1 MIAWIRRFRTTR
13 RWSLRYKFIATL
25 AVFTVALSAS
35 FGWISAQRLE
45 AELKGQVLQRGYTIA
60 RQLADSLADPA
71 NRTSEQLFRLLFYY
85 LIFTKP
91 QGSDLLY
98 IQLVKEGE
106 TAAIPTGIET
116 VLGLAPLELDVT
128 ERVVER
134 RWPDTGTPYL
144 DLIVAVT
151 GPGARV
157 IWQPGRPARVERVPP
172 AYVRLGLSLAYVES
186 VMRRELLRTAALS
199 LLYILVG
206 LGLAFWLYKSI
217 LGPIEALTES
227 VKRFKDDRH
236 ARAHVRTGDE
246 LQTLAEE
253 FNRMAEAIQE
263 RDERLERVNERLR
276 RANRVKSEF
285 LAVMGHELKTPLH
298 AIRGYAQLL
307 LEGIDGPVTPE
318 QREDLENIL
327 KSSDHLRELIDNVL
341 QFSKLES
348 GEEALHPTRVAVRP
362 LLEEALQNVKVLA
375 RGKALTVQIHAADGL
390 TVEADETKLK
400 QVLINLL
407 SNALKYTPRGRVTVR
422 AEPRDGEVLFTVQ
435 DTGVGIPPEAL
446 ERVFEPFTQLDSSDA
461 RPWGGLGLGL
471 SIVKRYVEMHGGR
484 VWVESAPG
492 RGSTFYVSIPQP
504 PRASTSTPT
513 LTGAGANS
521 NGERREGRGRA
532 LPTRPRGTARD
543 GQPGQARRAA

>member
-1 MIAWIRRFRTTR
+1 MIAWIRRFRTALQR
-13 RWSLRYKFIATL
+13 KSKWSLRYKFIAVL
-25 AVFTVALSAS
+25 ALFTVALSVS

-45 AELKGQVLQRGYTIA
+45 AELKGQVLQRGYAIA
-60 RQLADSLADPA
+60 RQLADSLADPS
-71 NRTSEQLFRLLFYY
+71 NRSSEQLLGLLLYY
-85 LIFTKP
+85 LALTKP

-106 TAAIPTGIET
+106 TAAIPTGVEE
-116 VLGLAPLELDVT
+116 VLGLAPLKLDVT

-134 RWPDTGTPYL
+134 RWPGTGTPYL

-151 GPGARV
+151 VPGTRV
-157 IWQPGRPARVERVPP
+157 IWQPGRPTRVERVPP
-172 AYVRLGLSLAYVES
+172 AYVRLGLSLAYVEA

-217 LGPIEALTES
+217 LGPIEVLTES
-227 VKRFKDDRH
+227 VKRFKRDRH
-236 ARAHVRTGDE
+236 ARAHVTTGDE

-253 FNRMAEAIQE
+253 FNRMADTIQE
-263 RDERLERVNERLR
+263 RDERLECINEQLR

-307 LEGIDGPVTPE
+307 LEGIDGPITAA

-327 KSSDHLRELIDNVL
+327 KSGDHLRELIDNVL
-341 QFSKLES
+341 QFSKIES
-348 GEEALHPTRVAVRP
+348 GEEELHPTQIEVGQ

-375 RGKALTVQIHAADGL
+375 REKALDVQIQAAGL
-390 TVEADETKLK
+390 MVIEADETKLK

-407 SNALKYTPRGRVTVR
+407 SNALKYTSEGRVTVR
-422 AEPRDGEVLFTVQ
+422 VESRDGEVLFVVQ
-435 DTGVGIPPEAL
+435 DTGIGIPREAQG
-446 ERVFEPFTQLDSSDA
+446 RIFEPFTQLDSSST
-461 RPWGGLGLGL
+461 RQWGGIGLGL

-484 VWVESAPG
+484 VWVESEPG
-492 RGSTFYVSIPQP
+492 QGSTFYVAIPQP
-504 PRASTSTPT
+504 LPLARLHAS
-513 LTGAGANS
+513 S
-521 NGERREGRGRA
+521 NHEEGRETHA
-532 LPTRPRGTARD
+532 PEPEEVEEAT
-543 GQPGQARRAA
+543 QARSS